1 MIASTRITKENI
13 YWSWDAAQRRGL
25 DYDVRKTSYERI
37 PSITLEDMKTFFDS
51 EIKGRKYT
59 YCVVGKE
66 AAVDLKV
73 LETLGPITRLGT
85 EQLFGYPAEQP

>member
-1 MIASTRITKENI
+1 RITKENI

-37 PSITLEDMKTFFDS
+37 PSITIEDMKTFFDK
-51 EIKGRKYT
+51 EIRGKPYH

-66 AAVDLKV
+66 ATMDLKV
-73 LETLGPITRLGT
+73 LEQLGPVTRLSK
-85 EQLFGYPAEQP
+85 EQLFGYPQE